1 MNKHTPGP
9 WFVDHKS
16 PFLVRACDDIDGRH
30 IAHIG
35 PANYTPRFDVDEPNA
50 RLISAA
56 PDLLEALEDA
66 LDDYDAWMKDAD
78 VTPNESLQA
87 WTNKARAAIARARGE
102 A

>member
-16 PFLVRACDDIDGRH
+16 PFLVRAGDDIDGRH

-50 RLISAA
+50 KLIAAA
-56 PDLLEALEDA
+56 PDLLEALEGLLASVDHGLYGIA
-66 LDDYDAWMKDAD
+66 I
-78 VTPNESLQA
+78 SR
-87 WTNKARAAIARARGE
+87 ARKAIARARGE
-102 A
+102 L